1 MTATTTTTMRV
12 SLVFASAFL
21 SRLSA
26 FASSLC
32 RRTANWFRVFL
43 QTLNCLF
50 AKEKRK
56 LEKRDAVK
64 ETVILDARALYDD
77 DDAASSVDDFDDA
90 VVVGLE
96 KVVVVVSIPVGKR
109 RSRLSRFEAVFL

>member
-1 MTATTTTTMRV
+1 M
-12 SLVFASAFL
+12 
-21 SRLSA
+21 
-26 FASSLC
+26 
-32 RRTANWFRVFL
+32 
-43 QTLNCLF
+43 
-50 AKEKRK
+50 
-56 LEKRDAVK
+56 EKRDAVK

>member
-1 MTATTTTTMRV
+1 M
-12 SLVFASAFL
+12 
-21 SRLSA
+21 
-26 FASSLC
+26 
-32 RRTANWFRVFL
+32 
-43 QTLNCLF
+43 
-50 AKEKRK
+50 
-56 LEKRDAVK
+56 EKRDAVK

-109 RSRLSRFEAVFL
+109 RSRLSRFEALL

>member
-1 MTATTTTTMRV
+1 MRV

-21 SRLSA
+21 SRFLSA
-26 FASSLC
+26 LFASSLC
-32 RRTANWFRVFL
+32 RRKDTHWLGFRV
-43 QTLNCLF
+43 F

-56 LEKRDAVK
+56 LEKREKHQKRDSYCDA
-64 ETVILDARALYDD
+64 LQALYD
-77 DDAASSVDDFDDA
+77 DDAASSTLDDFDDA

-109 RSRLSRFEAVFL
+109 RSRLSRFEALLL